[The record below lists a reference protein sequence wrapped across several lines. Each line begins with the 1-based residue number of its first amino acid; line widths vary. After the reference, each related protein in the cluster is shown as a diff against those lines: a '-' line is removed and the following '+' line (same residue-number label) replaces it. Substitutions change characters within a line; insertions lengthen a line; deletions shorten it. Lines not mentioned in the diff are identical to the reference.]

1 MTGLQE
7 FWTVG
12 AVLGIVVFLAMMI
25 SFILQLAKREKK

>member
-12 AVLGIVVFLAMMI
+12 AVLGIVVFLSMLV
-25 SFILQLAKREKK
+25 SFLLQLRKKGG